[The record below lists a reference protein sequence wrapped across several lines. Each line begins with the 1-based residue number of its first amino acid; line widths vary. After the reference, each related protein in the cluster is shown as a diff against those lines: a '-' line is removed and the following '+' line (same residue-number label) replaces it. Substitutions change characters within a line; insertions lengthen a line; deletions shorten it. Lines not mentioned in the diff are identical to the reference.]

1 MGTDTLRTALHTL
14 GEHAQIVATQL
25 VVAAPN
31 PITDPGT
38 EAPPGSGGILTI
50 LKWFLWLA
58 FVACVAGVA
67 KAGGLLAW
75 VGGGRGS
82 SSAGEHGMGFVI
94 ALVGSIITGSAAAI
108 VTAVTA

>member
-1 MGTDTLRTALHTL
+1 MGSDTLRTALHTL
-14 GEHAQIVATQL
+14 GEQAQIVAVHL
-25 VVAAPN
+25 AAAPN

-38 EAPPGSGGILTI
+38 EAPPGSGGVLTI

-82 SSAGEHGMGFVI
+82 ASAGEHGMGFVI
-94 ALVGSIITGSAAAI
+94 ALIGSIITGSAAAI